1 VKKQEK
7 NTQFVDNFITRLKSA
22 LNLSTDV
29 VLSEYLGVT
38 PQSISNWK
46 ARNSIQYDI
55 VFTKCVSVGIN
66 LHWLITGD
74 GEMLIS
80 NTINPDSMNCNDCP
94 YKQMISDYKEMNDR
108 FRKENE
114 YLNEQLSSLRGI
126 ETPESKLKNVS

>member
-7 NTQFVDNFITRLKSA
+7 NTQFVDYFITRLKSA

-55 VFTKCVSVGIN
+55 VFTKCVPFGIN

-80 NTINPDSMNCNDCP
+80 NNNNPDSMNCNDCP
-94 YKQMISDYKEMNDR
+94 FKNDVKR
-108 FRKENE
+108 
-114 YLNEQLSSLRGI
+114 YLDDINRYREDIADLKDELRALRGL